1 MTSELR
7 RAAIRRHHPDVGG
20 DPELL
25 IAALAG
31 APFDDSAPFDD
42 GAPVVV
48 VATARGRL
56 ARTRRR
62 ATRWWNRRRNP
73 GRFARPF
80 DQPRTFDHQRRK
92 Q

>member
-1 MTSELR
+1 MTSERR

-25 IAALAG
+25 IAALEG
-31 APFDDSAPFDD
+31 APFNEAN
-42 GAPVVV
+42 ARVVI
-48 VATARGRL
+48 VATTRGRL

-62 ATRWWNRRRNP
+62 ATRWWNRRRNS

>member
-1 MTSELR
+1 MTSERR

-25 IAALAG
+25 IAALAI
-31 APFDDSAPFDD
+31 APFNEANT
-42 GAPVVV
+42 PVVV
-48 VATARGRL
+48 VATTRGRL

-62 ATRWWNRRRNP
+62 ATRWWNRRRNS
-73 GRFARPF
+73 GRFARPT

>member
-1 MTSELR
+1 MTSERR

-25 IAALAG
+25 IAALEI
-31 APFDDSAPFDD
+31 APFDEVS
-42 GAPVVV
+42 APVVV
-48 VATARGRL
+48 VATTRGRL

-62 ATRWWNRRRNP
+62 ATRWWNRRRNS

>member
-1 MTSELR
+1 MTKERR

-31 APFDDSAPFDD
+31 APFDGAPFDSS
-42 GAPVVV
+42 PVVV
-48 VATARGRL
+48 VATTRGRL

-62 ATRWWNRRRNP
+62 ATRWWNRRRNS
-73 GRFARPF
+73 GRFAHRF

>member
-1 MTSELR
+1 MTSERR

-25 IAALAG
+25 IAALDG
-31 APFDDSAPFDD
+31 APFND

-48 VATARGRL
+48 VATTRGRL

-62 ATRWWNRRRNP
+62 ATRWWNRRRNS
-73 GRFARPF
+73 GRFARRF

>member
-1 MTSELR
+1 MTSERR

-31 APFDDSAPFDD
+31 APFND